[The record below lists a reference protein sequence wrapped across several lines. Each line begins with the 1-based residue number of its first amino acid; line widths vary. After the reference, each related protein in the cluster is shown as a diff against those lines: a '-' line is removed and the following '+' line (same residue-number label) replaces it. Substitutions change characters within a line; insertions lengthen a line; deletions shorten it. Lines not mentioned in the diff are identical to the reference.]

1 MNFTARHLAYLF
13 GILLLI
19 SLAAN
24 VFFYQQVTAVTSTS
38 DTSETK
44 NESVTSLESATSE
57 DTSDTSADT
66 EQVVAS
72 TETERMEELTT
83 RATRFIE
90 YAFTITEDSYTTQK
104 RQAKDVMSEELA
116 ATLFAADGS
125 DVGTFE
131 TTVRDIEVFPS
142 VSGIDCLVR
151 FEQDLLITETGYEE
165 TTQELLALTFE
176 SIDGRLVV
184 TAMEDLTPEGGI

>member
-13 GILLLI
+13 GVLLLI

-24 VFFYQQVTAVTSTS
+24 VFFYQKVTPVTSS
-38 DTSETK
+38 SNASETE
-44 NESVTSLESATSE
+44 NESVAPPESATSE
-57 DTSDTSADT
+57 DTSADT
-66 EQVVAS
+66 ESVVAS
-72 TETERMEELTT
+72 TETERIEELTT
-83 RATRFIE
+83 RATRFVE
-90 YAFTITEDSYTTQK
+90 YFFTITKDSYTTQK

-125 DVGTFE
+125 HVGTFE
-131 TTVRDIEVFPS
+131 TTVRDIEVFSS
-142 VSGIDCLVR
+142 VSGENYLVR

-176 SIDGRLVV
+176 SIEGRLVV
-184 TAMEDLTPEGGI
+184 TEMEDLTPEGGI

>member
-13 GILLLI
+13 GVLLLI

-57 DTSDTSADT
+57 ESSSDT

-90 YAFTITEDSYTTQK
+90 YAFTIMKDSYTTQK

-116 ATLFAADGS
+116 ATLFAADGN

>member
-13 GILLLI
+13 GVLLLI

-24 VFFYQQVTAVTSTS
+24 AFFYQQATAVTSTS
-38 DTSETK
+38 DPSETK

-57 DTSDTSADT
+57 DTSADT

-72 TETERMEELTT
+72 KETERMEELTT
-83 RATRFIE
+83 RATRFVE
-90 YAFTITEDSYTTQK
+90 YAFTITKDSYTTQK

-142 VSGIDCLVR
+142 VSGEDCLVR

-184 TAMEDLTPEGGI
+184 TEMEDLTPEGGI

>member
-13 GILLLI
+13 GVLLLI

-24 VFFYQQVTAVTSTS
+24 AFFYQQATAVTRTS
-38 DTSETK
+38 DPSETK

-57 DTSDTSADT
+57 ESSSDT

-83 RATRFIE
+83 RATRFVE
-90 YAFTITEDSYTTQK
+90 YAFTVTKDSYTTQK
-104 RQAKDVMSEELA
+104 RQAKDVMSEDLA

-125 DVGTFE
+125 DVGTYE
-131 TTVRDIEVFPS
+131 TTVRDIKVFPS
-142 VSGIDCLVR
+142 VSGAECLVR
-151 FEQDLLITETGYEE
+151 FEQHLLITETGYEE

-176 SIDGRLVV
+176 SIEGRLVV
-184 TAMEDLTPEGGI
+184 TEMEDLTPEGGI

>member
-1 MNFTARHLAYLF
+1 MNFTARHLTYLF
-13 GILLLI
+13 GVLLLI

-24 VFFYQQVTAVTSTS
+24 AFFYQQATAVTSIS
-38 DTSETK
+38 DPSETK

-57 DTSDTSADT
+57 DTSADT

-72 TETERMEELTT
+72 KDTERMEELTT
-83 RATRFIE
+83 RATRFVE
-90 YAFTITEDSYTTQK
+90 YAFTITKDSYTTQK
-104 RQAKDVMSEELA
+104 RQAKDVMSKELA

-131 TTVRDIEVFPS
+131 TTVRNIEMFPS
-142 VSGIDCLVR
+142 VSGEDCLVR
-151 FEQDLLITETGYEE
+151 FEQHLWITETGYEE

-184 TAMEDLTPEGGI
+184 TEMEDLTPEGGI

>member
-24 VFFYQQVTAVTSTS
+24 IFFYQRAAPAAYTSNTR
-38 DTSETK
+38 ETQ
-44 NESVTSLESATSE
+44 NESITPSKSVTSE
-57 DTSDTSADT
+57 DAPSDT
-66 EQVVAS
+66 EPVVAS
-72 TETERMEELTT
+72 KETERMEELTT
-83 RATRFIE
+83 RATRFVE
-90 YAFTITEDSYTTQK
+90 YAFTITKDSYTTQK
-104 RQAKDVMSEELA
+104 RQAKEVMSEELA
-116 ATLFAADGS
+116 DTLFAADGS

-142 VSGIDCLVR
+142 ASGEGCLVQ

-165 TTQELLALTFE
+165 TTQEVLALTFE

-184 TAMEDLTPEGGI
+184 TEMEDLTPEGGI

>member
-13 GILLLI
+13 GVLLLI

-24 VFFYQQVTAVTSTS
+24 AFFYQQATAVTSIS
-38 DTSETK
+38 DPSETK

-57 DTSDTSADT
+57 DTSADT

-72 TETERMEELTT
+72 KETERMEELTT
-83 RATRFIE
+83 RATRFVE
-90 YAFTITEDSYTTQK
+90 YAFTITKDSYTTQK
-104 RQAKDVMSEELA
+104 RQAKDVTSEELA

-131 TTVRDIEVFPS
+131 TTVRNIEVFPS
-142 VSGIDCLVR
+142 VSGEDCLVR
-151 FEQDLLITETGYEE
+151 FEQHLWITETGYEE

-184 TAMEDLTPEGGI
+184 TETKDLKPEGGI

>member
-1 MNFTARHLAYLF
+1 MNFTTRHLAYLF
-13 GILLLI
+13 GVLLLI

-24 VFFYQQVTAVTSTS
+24 AFFYQQATAVTSIS
-38 DTSETK
+38 DPSETK
-44 NESVTSLESATSE
+44 HESVTSLESATFK
-57 DTSDTSADT
+57 DTSADT

-72 TETERMEELTT
+72 KETERMEELVT
-83 RATRFIE
+83 RATRFVE
-90 YAFTITEDSYTTQK
+90 YAFTITKDSYTTQK

-142 VSGIDCLVR
+142 VSGEDCLVR

-184 TAMEDLTPEGGI
+184 TEMEDLTPEGGI

>member
-13 GILLLI
+13 GVLLLI

-24 VFFYQQVTAVTSTS
+24 AFFYQQATAVTSTS
-38 DTSETK
+38 DPSETK
-44 NESVTSLESATSE
+44 HESVTSLESATSE
-57 DTSDTSADT
+57 DTSADT

-72 TETERMEELTT
+72 KETERMEELTT
-83 RATRFIE
+83 RATRFVE
-90 YAFTITEDSYTTQK
+90 YAFTITKDSYTTQK
-104 RQAKDVMSEELA
+104 RQSKDVMSEELA

-142 VSGIDCLVR
+142 LSGEDCLVR
-151 FEQDLLITETGYEE
+151 FEQQLWITETGYEE

-184 TAMEDLTPEGGI
+184 TEMEDLTPEGGI

>member
-13 GILLLI
+13 GVLLLI

-24 VFFYQQVTAVTSTS
+24 VFFYQQATAVTSTS
-38 DTSETK
+38 DPSETK

-57 DTSDTSADT
+57 ESSADT

-72 TETERMEELTT
+72 TETERMKELTT
-83 RATRFIE
+83 RATRFVE
-90 YAFTITEDSYTTQK
+90 YAFTVTKDSYTTQK
-104 RQAKDVMSEELA
+104 RQAKDVMSEDLA

-125 DVGTFE
+125 DVGTYE
-131 TTVRDIEVFPS
+131 TTVRDIKVFPS
-142 VSGIDCLVR
+142 VSGAECLVR
-151 FEQDLLITETGYEE
+151 FEQHLWITETGYEE

-184 TAMEDLTPEGGI
+184 TVIDDLTPEGGI

>member
-13 GILLLI
+13 GVLLLI
-19 SLAAN
+19 STAAN
-24 VFFYQQVTAVTSTS
+24 IFFYQQVTAVTSTS
-38 DTSETK
+38 AASQTENEIVTPPESTTSG
-44 NESVTSLESATSE
+44 ES
-57 DTSDTSADT
+57 SADT

-83 RATRFIE
+83 RATRFVE
-90 YAFTITEDSYTTQK
+90 YAFIITKDSYTTQK

-116 ATLFAADGS
+116 TTLFAADGS

-131 TTVRDIEVFPS
+131 TTVRDIKVFPS
-142 VSGIDCLVR
+142 VSGEECLVR
-151 FEQDLLITETGYEE
+151 FEQHLLITETGYEE

-176 SIDGRLVV
+176 SIEGRLVV
-184 TAMEDLTPEGGI
+184 TEMEDLTPEGGI

>member
-13 GILLLI
+13 GVLLLI

-24 VFFYQQVTAVTSTS
+24 AFFYQQVTAVTSTS
-38 DTSETK
+38 DPSETK

-57 DTSDTSADT
+57 DTSADT

-72 TETERMEELTT
+72 KETERMEELTT
-83 RATRFIE
+83 RATRFVE
-90 YAFTITEDSYTTQK
+90 YAFTITKDSYTTQK
-104 RQAKDVMSEELA
+104 RQSKDVMSEELA

-142 VSGIDCLVR
+142 DSGEDCLVR
-151 FEQDLLITETGYEE
+151 FEQHLLITETGYEE

-176 SIDGRLVV
+176 SIEGRLVV
-184 TAMEDLTPEGGI
+184 TEMEDLTPEGGI

>member
-13 GILLLI
+13 GVLLLI

-24 VFFYQQVTAVTSTS
+24 AFFYQQATAVTSTS

-57 DTSDTSADT
+57 DTSADT

-72 TETERMEELTT
+72 KETERMEELTT
-83 RATRFIE
+83 RATRFVE
-90 YAFTITEDSYTTQK
+90 YAFTITKDSYTTQK
-104 RQAKDVMSEELA
+104 RQSKDVMSEELA

-142 VSGIDCLVR
+142 LSGEDCLVR
-151 FEQDLLITETGYEE
+151 FEQELWITETGYEE

-176 SIDGRLVV
+176 SIEGRLVV
-184 TAMEDLTPEGGI
+184 TEMEDMTPEGGI

>member
-13 GILLLI
+13 GVLLLI

-24 VFFYQQVTAVTSTS
+24 AFFYQQATAVTSTS

-57 DTSDTSADT
+57 DTSADT

-83 RATRFIE
+83 RATRFVE
-90 YAFTITEDSYTTQK
+90 YAFTITKDSYTTQK

-116 ATLFAADGS
+116 ATLFVADGS

-142 VSGIDCLVR
+142 ASGEDCLVR

>member
-13 GILLLI
+13 GVLLLI
-19 SLAAN
+19 SIAAN

-38 DTSETK
+38 DTNQTE
-44 NESVTSLESATSE
+44 NESVTHSESANSE
-57 DTSDTSADT
+57 ESSSGT

-72 TETERMEELTT
+72 TETKRMEELVT
-83 RATRFIE
+83 RATRFVE
-90 YAFTITEDSYTTQK
+90 YAFTITKDSYTTQK
-104 RQAKDVMSEELA
+104 RQAKDVMSEELV

-142 VSGIDCLVR
+142 VSGEDCLVR
-151 FEQDLLITETGYEE
+151 FEQQLWITETGYEE

-184 TAMEDLTPEGGI
+184 TEMEDLTPEGGI

>member
-13 GILLLI
+13 GVLLLI

-24 VFFYQQVTAVTSTS
+24 AFFYQQATAVTSIS
-38 DTSETK
+38 DPSETK

-57 DTSDTSADT
+57 DTSADT

-72 TETERMEELTT
+72 KETERMEELTT
-83 RATRFIE
+83 RATRFVE
-90 YAFTITEDSYTTQK
+90 YAFTITKDSYTTQK

-131 TTVRDIEVFPS
+131 TTVRNIEVFPS
-142 VSGIDCLVR
+142 VSGEDCLVR
-151 FEQDLLITETGYEE
+151 FEQDLWITETGYEE

-176 SIDGRLVV
+176 SIEGRLVV
-184 TAMEDLTPEGGI
+184 TEMEDLTPEGGI

>member
-13 GILLLI
+13 GVLLLI
-19 SLAAN
+19 SIAAN
-24 VFFYQQVTAVTSTS
+24 VFFYQQVMAVTSTS
-38 DTSETK
+38 GASETE
-44 NESVTSLESATSE
+44 NESVTHSESATSE
-57 DTSDTSADT
+57 ETPSDT
-66 EQVVAS
+66 EQVAAS

-83 RATRFIE
+83 RATRFVE
-90 YAFTITEDSYTTQK
+90 YAFTITKDSYTTQK

-116 ATLFAADGS
+116 VTLFAADGS

-142 VSGIDCLVR
+142 VSGEECLVR
-151 FEQDLLITETGYEE
+151 FEQDLSITETGYEE
-165 TTQELLALTFE
+165 TTQELLTLTFE

-184 TAMEDLTPEGGI
+184 TEMEDLAPEGGI

>member
-13 GILLLI
+13 GVLLLI

-24 VFFYQQVTAVTSTS
+24 AFFYQQATAVTSIS
-38 DTSETK
+38 DPSETK

-57 DTSDTSADT
+57 DTSADT

-72 TETERMEELTT
+72 KETERMEELTT
-83 RATRFIE
+83 RATRFVE
-90 YAFTITEDSYTTQK
+90 YAFTITKDSYTTQK

-131 TTVRDIEVFPS
+131 TTVRNIEVFPS
-142 VSGIDCLVR
+142 VSGEDCLVR
-151 FEQDLLITETGYEE
+151 FEQHLWITETGYEE

-184 TAMEDLTPEGGI
+184 TEMEDLTSEGGI

>member
-13 GILLLI
+13 GVLLLI

-24 VFFYQQVTAVTSTS
+24 AFFYQQATAVTSIS
-38 DTSETK
+38 DPSETK
-44 NESVTSLESATSE
+44 NESATSLESATSE
-57 DTSDTSADT
+57 DTSADT

-72 TETERMEELTT
+72 KETERMEELTT
-83 RATRFIE
+83 RATRFVE
-90 YAFTITEDSYTTQK
+90 YAFTITKDSYTTQK

-131 TTVRDIEVFPS
+131 TTVRNIEVFPS
-142 VSGIDCLVR
+142 VSEEDCLVR
-151 FEQDLLITETGYEE
+151 FEQHLWITETGYEE

-176 SIDGRLVV
+176 SIEGRLVV
-184 TAMEDLTPEGGI
+184 TEMEDLTSEGGI

>member
-13 GILLLI
+13 GVLLLI

-24 VFFYQQVTAVTSTS
+24 AFFYQQATAVMSTS
-38 DTSETK
+38 DPSETK

-57 DTSDTSADT
+57 DTSADT

-72 TETERMEELTT
+72 KETERMEELTT
-83 RATRFIE
+83 RATRFVE
-90 YAFTITEDSYTTQK
+90 YAFTITKDSYTAQK

-116 ATLFAADGS
+116 TTLFAADGS

-142 VSGIDCLVR
+142 VSGEDCLVR

-184 TAMEDLTPEGGI
+184 TEMEDLTPEGGI

>member
-13 GILLLI
+13 GVLLLI

-24 VFFYQQVTAVTSTS
+24 AFFYQQATAVTSIS
-38 DTSETK
+38 DPSETK
-44 NESVTSLESATSE
+44 KESVTSLESATSE
-57 DTSDTSADT
+57 DTSADT

-72 TETERMEELTT
+72 KETERMEELTT
-83 RATRFIE
+83 RTTRFVE
-90 YAFTITEDSYTTQK
+90 YAFTITKDSYTTQK

-131 TTVRDIEVFPS
+131 TTVRNIEVFPS
-142 VSGIDCLVR
+142 VSGEDCLVR
-151 FEQDLLITETGYEE
+151 FEQHLWITETGYEE

-176 SIDGRLVV
+176 SIEGRLVV
-184 TAMEDLTPEGGI
+184 TEMEDLTPEGGI

>member
-13 GILLLI
+13 GVLLLI

-24 VFFYQQVTAVTSTS
+24 AFFYQQVTAVTSTS
-38 DTSETK
+38 DPSKMK

-57 DTSDTSADT
+57 DTSADT

-83 RATRFIE
+83 RATRFVE
-90 YAFTITEDSYTTQK
+90 YAFTITKDSYTTQK

-116 ATLFAADGS
+116 AILFAADGS
-125 DVGTFE
+125 DVGTYE

-142 VSGIDCLVR
+142 VSGEECLVR

-165 TTQELLALTFE
+165 TTQELLTLTFE

-184 TAMEDLTPEGGI
+184 TVMEDLTPKGGI

>member
-13 GILLLI
+13 GVLLLI

-38 DTSETK
+38 DPSETK
-44 NESVTSLESATSE
+44 NKSVTHSESATS
-57 DTSDTSADT
+57 DDTSADT

-83 RATRFIE
+83 RATRFVE
-90 YAFTITEDSYTTQK
+90 YAFTITKDSYTTQK

-125 DVGTFE
+125 DVGTYE
-131 TTVRDIEVFPS
+131 TTVRDIEVFPP
-142 VSGIDCLVR
+142 VSGEDCLVR
-151 FEQDLLITETGYEE
+151 FKQHLWITETGYEE

-184 TAMEDLTPEGGI
+184 TEMEDLTPEGGI

>member
-13 GILLLI
+13 GVLLLI

-24 VFFYQQVTAVTSTS
+24 VFFYQHVTAVTSTS

-57 DTSDTSADT
+57 DTSADT
-66 EQVVAS
+66 EPVVAS

-90 YAFTITEDSYTTQK
+90 YAFTITKDSYTTQK

-116 ATLFAADGS
+116 ATLFGADGS

-131 TTVRDIEVFPS
+131 TNVRDIEVFPS
-142 VSGIDCLVR
+142 ASGEDCLVR

-176 SIDGRLVV
+176 SIDGHLIV
-184 TAMEDLTPEGGI
+184 TEMEDLTAEGGI

>member
-13 GILLLI
+13 GVLLLI

-24 VFFYQQVTAVTSTS
+24 IFFYQRVAPAAHTSN
-38 DTSETK
+38 TSETQ
-44 NESVTSLESATSE
+44 NESTVPSKSVTSE
-57 DTSDTSADT
+57 DMPSDT
-66 EQVVAS
+66 EPVVAS

-83 RATRFIE
+83 RATRFVE
-90 YAFTITEDSYTTQK
+90 YAFTVTKDSFTTQK

-142 VSGIDCLVR
+142 ASGEDCLVR
-151 FEQDLLITETGYEE
+151 FEQDLVITETGYEE

-184 TAMEDLTPEGGI
+184 TAMEDLTPKGGI

>member
-13 GILLLI
+13 GVLLLI

-24 VFFYQQVTAVTSTS
+24 AFFYQQATAVTSIS
-38 DTSETK
+38 DPSETK

-57 DTSDTSADT
+57 DTSADT

-72 TETERMEELTT
+72 KETERMEELTT
-83 RATRFIE
+83 RATRFVE
-90 YAFTITEDSYTTQK
+90 YAFTITKDSYTTQK

-116 ATLFAADGS
+116 ATLFVADGS

-131 TTVRDIEVFPS
+131 TTVRNIEVFPS
-142 VSGIDCLVR
+142 VSGEDCLVR
-151 FEQDLLITETGYEE
+151 FEQHLWITETGYEE

-176 SIDGRLVV
+176 SIEGRLVV
-184 TAMEDLTPEGGI
+184 TEMEDLTPEGGI

>member
-13 GILLLI
+13 GVLLLI

-24 VFFYQQVTAVTSTS
+24 AFFYQQATAVTSIS
-38 DTSETK
+38 DPSETK

-57 DTSDTSADT
+57 DTSADT

-72 TETERMEELTT
+72 KETERMEELTT
-83 RATRFIE
+83 RATRFVE
-90 YAFTITEDSYTTQK
+90 YAFTITKDSYTTQK

-131 TTVRDIEVFPS
+131 TTVRNIEVFPS
-142 VSGIDCLVR
+142 VSGEDCLVR
-151 FEQDLLITETGYEE
+151 FEQDLWITETGYEE

-184 TAMEDLTPEGGI
+184 TEMEDLTPEGGI

>member
-13 GILLLI
+13 GVLLLI

-24 VFFYQQVTAVTSTS
+24 VFFYQEMTAVTSTS
-38 DTSETK
+38 DASETQ
-44 NESVTSLESATSE
+44 NESITPSKSVTFE
-57 DTSDTSADT
+57 DTPSDT

-72 TETERMEELTT
+72 TETERMKELTT
-83 RATRFIE
+83 RATRFVE
-90 YAFTITEDSYTTQK
+90 YAFTITKDSYTTQK

-142 VSGIDCLVR
+142 LSGEDCLVR

-165 TTQELLALTFE
+165 MTQELLALTFE

-184 TAMEDLTPEGGI
+184 TEMEDLTPEGGI

>member
-13 GILLLI
+13 GVLLLI

-24 VFFYQQVTAVTSTS
+24 AFFYQQATAVTSIS
-38 DTSETK
+38 DPSETK

-57 DTSDTSADT
+57 DPSADT

-72 TETERMEELTT
+72 KETERMEEVTT
-83 RATRFIE
+83 RATRFVE
-90 YAFTITEDSYTTQK
+90 YAFTITKDSYTTQK
-104 RQAKDVMSEELA
+104 RQAKEVMSAELA
-116 ATLFAADGS
+116 TTLFAADGS

-142 VSGIDCLVR
+142 VSGEDCLVR

-165 TTQELLALTFE
+165 TTQELLALAFE

-184 TAMEDLTPEGGI
+184 TEMEDLAPEGGI